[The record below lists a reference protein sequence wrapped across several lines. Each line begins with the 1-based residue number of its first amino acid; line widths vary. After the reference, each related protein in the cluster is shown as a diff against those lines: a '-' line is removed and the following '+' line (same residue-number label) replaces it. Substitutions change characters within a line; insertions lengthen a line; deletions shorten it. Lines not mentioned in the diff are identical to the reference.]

1 MKKLFL
7 TLGAVGVLALTSQAT
22 LILNETFSYTDGSI
36 TANSGGVWTNHS
48 GTAGQVDVT
57 SGVVNVSQ
65 LESEDISAPVTGG
78 PYATNGYLYASMKV
92 NFSALPTGA
101 GGYFWH
107 FKPTGN
113 DFRAR
118 LWANTAGAV
127 AGTFRVGIAA
137 GSGTAVFIPVD
148 LTLGAE
154 YKLVVRYNT
163 TNASS
168 TLWISPTS
176 EAAVTS
182 RADSTD
188 IPGAPVAPPI
198 VLVSLRQSTSGGA
211 GMGVMT
217 LDDLL
222 VGTAFTD
229 VQTVGGPPSISG
241 LVPVSIPASSNTGP
255 LPFLVSDVETA
266 ANDLTVTATSS
277 NPTLVPNNPANLT
290 LGGSGANR
298 TLTVTPATS
307 QEGTASIEVVVTD
320 GNSDTATNTFIIT
333 VGLPS
338 ISAIPAQS
346 GVTNSVIGPVAFTV
360 GDNETAPGS
369 LTVTATSSNQLV
381 ITDSDIGIQNLG
393 GGNRSISVTN
403 VGGAGL
409 TEITVTVADGTHTVS
424 SKFLVTAYPLLGV
437 ILADDFTYPDG
448 SIITNS
454 SFFWNAHSGTTGQTQ
469 VASGKINLASAQ
481 GEDINAFLT
490 NASYAPGGGFVFYSR
505 FVVNFSALPTGNG
518 GDYFA
523 HFKDFTTGF
532 RARVFAMTNGA
543 ASGKYRLGIA
553 NGGFTTTG
561 FPQDLSLG
569 TPVVVIT
576 RYDLGAGTS
585 TIWVNPTS
593 ESSTSLS
600 AADGASS
607 STIYSYAF
615 RQGGSS
621 GNLSVDDLKVATS
634 FNEVLINLAPIPE
647 ALQYQVIGS
656 DIVLSWTS
664 PSFSL
669 QAAPLVSGTYTN
681 IPGAT
686 SPYTTSMTG
695 DQRYFRLSYP

>member
-1 MKKLFL
+1 M
-7 TLGAVGVLALTSQAT
+7 GVL
-22 LILNETFSYTDGSI
+22 
-36 TANSGGVWTNHS
+36 
-48 GTAGQVDVT
+48 
-57 SGVVNVSQ
+57 
-65 LESEDISAPVTGG
+65 
-78 PYATNGYLYASMKV
+78 
-92 NFSALPTGA
+92 
-101 GGYFWH
+101 
-107 FKPTGN
+107 
-113 DFRAR
+113 
-118 LWANTAGAV
+118 
-127 AGTFRVGIAA
+127 
-137 GSGTAVFIPVD
+137 
-148 LTLGAE
+148 
-154 YKLVVRYNT
+154 
-163 TNASS
+163 
-168 TLWISPTS
+168 
-176 EAAVTS
+176 
-182 RADSTD
+182 
-188 IPGAPVAPPI
+188 
-198 VLVSLRQSTSGGA
+198 
-211 GMGVMT
+211 T

-320 GNSDTATNTFIIT
+320 GNSETATNTFIVT
-333 VGLPS
+333 VGLPT
-338 ISAIPAQS
+338 ISAIAAQS

-381 ITDSDIGIQNLG
+381 IADSDIAIQNLG

-403 VGGAGL
+403 FGGAGL
-409 TEITVTVADGTHTVS
+409 TEITVTVTDGTHNVS

-437 ILADDFTYPDG
+437 VLADDFTYPDG

-490 NASYAPGGGFVFYSR
+490 NASYAAGGGFVFYSR

-553 NGGFTTTG
+553 NGGFTTIG

-585 TIWVNPTS
+585 TLWVNPTS
-593 ESSTSLS
+593 ESSTSLA

-607 STIYSYAF
+607 STIYAYAF

-634 FNEVLINLAPIPE
+634 FNEVLLNLAPTPE

>member
-7 TLGAVGVLALTSQAT
+7 TLGVIGVLALTSQAT

-48 GTAGQVDVT
+48 GTAGQVDVA

-65 LESEDISAPVTGG
+65 AESEDISAALSGG

-92 NFSALPTGA
+92 NFSVLPAGA

-107 FKPTGN
+107 FKNTGN

-118 LWANTAGAV
+118 LWASTSGA
-127 AGTFRVGIAA
+127 APGTFRVGIAA
-137 GSGTAVFIPVD
+137 GAGTAVFIPVD
-148 LTLGAE
+148 LSLSAE

-163 TNASS
+163 TNAAS

-188 IPGAPVAPPI
+188 IPAAPVAPPI

-266 ANDLTVTATSS
+266 ANALTVTATSS

-290 LGGSGANR
+290 LGGAGANR
-298 TLTVTPATS
+298 TLTVTPAIS

-320 GNSDTATNTFIIT
+320 GNSETATNTFIIT

-346 GVTNSVIGPVAFTV
+346 GSTNSVIGPVAFTV
-360 GDNETAPGS
+360 GDNETALGF

-381 ITDSDIGIQNLG
+381 IADSDIAIVNLG

-409 TEITVTVADGTHTVS
+409 TEITVTVTDGTHNVS

-437 ILADDFTYPDG
+437 VLADDFTYPDG

-490 NASYAPGGGFVFYSR
+490 NAPFAAGGGFVFYSR

-585 TIWVNPTS
+585 TLWVNPTS
-593 ESSTSLS
+593 ESSTSLA

-607 STIYSYAF
+607 STIYAYAF

-634 FNEVLINLAPIPE
+634 FNEVLINLAPTPE

-686 SPYTTSMTG
+686 SPFTTSMTG
-695 DQRYFRLSYP
+695 AQRYFRLSYP

>member
-7 TLGAVGVLALTSQAT
+7 TLGAVSVLALTSQAT

-48 GTAGQVDVT
+48 GAAGQVDVA
-57 SGVVNVSQ
+57 SGVVNLSQ
-65 LESEDISAPVTGG
+65 LEAEDISAGLSGG
-78 PYATNGYLYASMKV
+78 PYTTGNLYASFKI
-92 NFSALPTGA
+92 NFSALPAGS
-101 GGYFWH
+101 GGYFYH
-107 FKPTGN
+107 FRDTGTVN
-113 DFRAR
+113 FRAR
-118 LWANTAGAV
+118 TFATTSGA
-127 AGTFRVGIAA
+127 APGTFRIGIT
-137 GSGTAVFIPVD
+137 SGGNTPTNIPVD
-148 LTLGAE
+148 LNLATE
-154 YKLVVRYNT
+154 YKVVVRYDAAT
-163 TNASS
+163 VAA

-176 EAAVTS
+176 ESAATS

-188 IPGAPVAPPI
+188 TASA
-198 VLVSLRQSTSGGA
+198 VSIYSACLRQSTSSGN
-211 GMGVMT
+211 GMGVLT
-217 LDDLL
+217 IDDLL
-222 VGTAFTD
+222 IGTAFTD

-320 GNSDTATNTFIIT
+320 GNSETATNTFTIT
-333 VGLPS
+333 VGLPT
-338 ISAIPAQS
+338 ISAIAAQS

-381 ITDSDIGIQNLG
+381 IADSDIAIVNLG

-409 TEITVTVADGTHTVS
+409 TEITVTVTDGTHNVS

-437 ILADDFTYPDG
+437 VLADDFTYPDG

-454 SFFWNAHSGTTGQTQ
+454 SFFWDAYSGTTGQTQ

-481 GEDINAFLT
+481 GEDFRAFLT
-490 NASYAPGGGFVFYSR
+490 NASYAAGGGFVFYSR

-585 TIWVNPTS
+585 TLWVNPTS
-593 ESSTSLS
+593 ESSTSLA

-607 STIYSYAF
+607 STIYAYAF

-634 FNEVLINLAPIPE
+634 FNEVLLNLAPTPE